1 MKMTNNKI
9 VTVLLLFFV
18 FIALFAG
25 ATFAWLS
32 IGDTQDVNLILGD
45 FSVSSN
51 VKVGDTQVELSKN
64 GTYLLNGLSQTDK
77 DRYDKDN
84 TTPLIENINIQ
95 INVTAKIAGYLR
107 VKIFDEWK
115 VTKTYINFNKTI
127 TEIIFKDANEKISFT
142 LADGWYYD
150 SKTQYCY
157 YYNIIEEGF
166 KGTLN
171 FVTACTP
178 YTSKSNS
185 NYIETCEVAL
195 GLSIQICQANRF
207 EALWG
212 IPEIP
217 TPALGNLTGEGE

>member
-1 MKMTNNKI
+1 MKMIKNKI
-9 VTVLLLFFV
+9 VTLLLLFFA
-18 FIALFAG
+18 FTALFVG
-25 ATFAWLS
+25 GTLAWLS
-32 IGDTQDVNLILGD
+32 IGDTQNTNLNLGD
-45 FSVSSN
+45 FTVSSI
-51 VKVGDTQVELSKN
+51 VKDGNNIATLSDK
-64 GTYLLNGLSQTDK
+64 GTYLLNGLTEEDK
-77 DRYDKDN
+77 NRYDASN
-84 TTPLIENINIQ
+84 PNPLVQNLTIQ
-95 INVTAKIAGYLR
+95 VKVTAKIAGYLR

-115 VTKTYINFNKTI
+115 VTKTYINFNKEI

-166 KGTLN
+166 EGTLN

-217 TPALGNLTGEGE
+217 TPALGNLTGEEE